1 MALKTDNLIVGVPP
15 IDSPTPDTKLTK
27 EEIEVILNMVKQTTF
42 QGSAIEPLYKL
53 IVKLQNQYLE
63 Q

>member
-1 MALKTDNLIVGVPP
+1 MALKTDNLIVA
-15 IDSPTPDTKLTK
+15 STPTTLSSPDTKLTK

>member
-1 MALKTDNLIVGVPP
+1 MALKTDNLIVASTPTT
-15 IDSPTPDTKLTK
+15 SPSLETKLTK